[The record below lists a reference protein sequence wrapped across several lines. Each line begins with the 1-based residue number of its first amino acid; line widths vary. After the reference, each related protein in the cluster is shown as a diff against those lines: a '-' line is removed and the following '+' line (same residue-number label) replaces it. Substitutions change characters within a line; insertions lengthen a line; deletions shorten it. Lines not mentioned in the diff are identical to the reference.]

1 MTKYPELMAFELIF
15 RISGVDGKAL
25 DQCVNM
31 IDQIYELGYNRG
43 KQDAVLES
51 LMGEDNGKDISRSGE
66 RG

>member
-66 RG
+66 

>member
-51 LMGEDNGKDISRSGE
+51 LMGEDDGKTNNSADE
-66 RG
+66 RA